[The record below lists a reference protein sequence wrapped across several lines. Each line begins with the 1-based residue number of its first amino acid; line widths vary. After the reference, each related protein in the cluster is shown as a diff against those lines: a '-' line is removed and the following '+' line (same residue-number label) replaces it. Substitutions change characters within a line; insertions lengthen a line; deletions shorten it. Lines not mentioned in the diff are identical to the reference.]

1 MATKLSTYLSITH
14 RHVHIGVKRHRP
26 TGTAA
31 SAGELSRAHAASDAR
46 HNTLR
51 VQTRVKRGLES
62 GVF

>member
-14 RHVHIGVKRHRP
+14 RHVHIRQRVIDRPRRKRENSLE
-26 TGTAA
+26 GAC
-31 SAGELSRAHAASDAR
+31 SSDAR